1 LSNFYGTA
9 TGINTVVS
17 RRPKTDVTRIDSCHM
32 FLLCSFMPMRSIWS
46 VVELAALSDE
56 DREALRARAMLSDFY
71 YRDRFVAICGKCRK
85 GKIIHPTRLK
95 KRYGNERV
103 SRLERKLKCS
113 GCGNIRGNWFLL
125 AEAED

>member
-1 LSNFYGTA
+1 M
-9 TGINTVVS
+9 GICP
-17 RRPKTDVTRIDSCHM
+17 RRPLTCLKPRNKPPDLDYPCM
-32 FLLCSFMPMRSIWS
+32 FLFCSHMPMRSIWS

-113 GCGNIRGNWFLL
+113 GCGNVRGNWFLL

>member
-1 LSNFYGTA
+1 MALLPDTNQAAPS
-9 TGINTVVS
+9 
-17 RRPKTDVTRIDSCHM
+17 IDSCHM

-56 DREALRARAMLSDFY
+56 DLEALRARAMLSDFY

>member
-1 LSNFYGTA
+1 
-9 TGINTVVS
+9 
-17 RRPKTDVTRIDSCHM
+17 M
-32 FLLCSFMPMRSIWS
+32 FLFCSNMPSRSIWS

-95 KRYGNERV
+95 KRFGNERV
-103 SRLERKLKCS
+103 SRLERKLICS
-113 GCGNIRGNWFLL
+113 GCGNVRGNWFLL